1 MLCNPMQCN
10 VMQYNVL
17 QWYAMQCNK
26 MQCNPIYVNNIHIY
40 GNYMSLPYMSKKRI
54 LKECRGPPH
63 TQSQVVAFAHSRWI
77 SPGEAEPCNCHCGVT
92 VPAKRWTVL
101 RFTYWRRRATHFW
114 NLKVEAELVGRHAFN
129 SQKRTEPTLIIS
141 FDGKT
146 CVKQN

>member
-1 MLCNPMQCN
+1 
-10 VMQYNVL
+10 MQYNVL

-40 GNYMSLPYMSKKRI
+40 GNYMSLPYMSKKKDSKGMQRPSPHPKPGGC
-54 LKECRGPPH
+54 LCPFQVDFTWGSRALQLPLRRHGSGEKDGRSCGSPTDGVVPP
-63 TQSQVVAFAHSRWI
+63 TSEI
-77 SPGEAEPCNCHCGVT
+77 
-92 VPAKRWTVL
+92 
-101 RFTYWRRRATHFW
+101 
-114 NLKVEAELVGRHAFN
+114 LKVEAELVGRHAFN

>member
-92 VPAKRWTVL
+92 VPAKKMDGPAVHLLTASCHPL
-101 RFTYWRRRATHFW
+101 LKSSKLKLNLSADMLLTHR
-114 NLKVEAELVGRHAFN
+114 KG
-129 SQKRTEPTLIIS
+129 
-141 FDGKT
+141 
-146 CVKQN
+146 QNQH